1 MIAFLKTHVFL
12 LAGLAMGILNLA
24 IVIPQVITFDVF
36 FFLVSVQSYAHLESS
51 HSVIDSHTDQ

>member
-1 MIAFLKTHVFL
+1 MIALLKTHVFL

-36 FFLVSVQSYAHLESS
+36 FFLGFGSVLYTFRVQS
-51 HSVIDSHTDQ
+51 

>member
-1 MIAFLKTHVFL
+1 MIAFLKTHLFL

-24 IVIPQVITFDVF
+24 IVIPQVITF
-36 FFLVSVQSYAHLESS
+36 ESS

>member
-24 IVIPQVITFDVF
+24 IVIPQVNLRCF

>member
-1 MIAFLKTHVFL
+1 MIALLKTHVFL

-36 FFLVSVQSYAHLESS
+36 FPWLWFSPIHISS
-51 HSVIDSHTDQ
+51 PVIV

>member
-1 MIAFLKTHVFL
+1 MIALLKTHVFL

-36 FFLVSVQSYAHLESS
+36 FFLALVQSYTFRVQS
-51 HSVIDSHTDQ
+51 